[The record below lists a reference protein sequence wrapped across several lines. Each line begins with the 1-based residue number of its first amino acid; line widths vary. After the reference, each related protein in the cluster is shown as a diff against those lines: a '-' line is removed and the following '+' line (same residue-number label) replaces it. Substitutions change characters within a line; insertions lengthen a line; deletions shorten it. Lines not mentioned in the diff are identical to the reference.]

1 MIPPRLETIEE
12 IFHAALDCGPDQL
25 DAFLE
30 RTCGDDERL
39 RRKVE
44 ELLAAHRR
52 AGSFIETP
60 VGALATSIVED
71 GKRTSLTAHAISN
84 YEILEEIGRG
94 GMGVI
99 YRARQIHSRRIVALK
114 RVVSYHADS
123 RETLERFRREAEAA
137 ASLDHPNILP
147 IYDVGHAEDGLP
159 FFSMK
164 YAIGGS
170 LQKAE
175 PTVRNEP
182 RECVRLVAKVARAV
196 QYAHEHGVLHRDL
209 KPGNILLDGHGEPFV
224 TDFGLAKWLDTN
236 TDLTRTLTIFGT
248 PGYIAPEQAK
258 GPSAKLAPTA
268 DVYSLGAILFNLFTG
283 RPPFLGEHALAVIQ
297 QASEEPAPKLR
308 SFAPVLDRDLETICA
323 RCLER
328 EPSARYRSAGDLA
341 VDLERWLEGR
351 PIIARRVA
359 PPVRAWRWSKRNP
372 KLAAATAAAL
382 CSAMVAGFL
391 LLLLSHNSLKDQL
404 RIDTTRPVAVNEQ
417 VKTIAVLPLKILN
430 ANVGD
435 EYLGLGLADTLITQ
449 IGRIPE
455 ILARPPSAV
464 QKYAGSQKQDP
475 LAAGRELRVEAVLD
489 GTVQRE
495 SDKLLVTAR
504 LLRVSD
510 GTLLWSGK
518 FDGQFTKLFEVQD
531 SISEGVA
538 KALIQNLSTEDKRL
552 LTKRQTDNPEAYR
565 AYLKGR
571 YFWNKRTPAGL
582 EQSLEYFK
590 QAIDLDPTYGSAYA
604 GLADAYALLV
614 WQDQLPQKD
623 FIAWAK
629 GAATKALEI
638 DETLAEPHATL
649 GFVKFWYDWDFTG
662 AESEFRQAIKLN
674 PDYATARHW
683 YGEFL
688 GLMGHFD
695 DGFKQLKAAQ
705 QIDPLSAIIN
715 TDLGKLLLLARQPDQ
730 AIKQLQ
736 KTLEL
741 DPEYPL
747 AHLFLALAYNQKGL
761 HEQAIAELEQYAN
774 KPDSRTIFKAV
785 LGFVDGQSGRK
796 DEAVS
801 ILNQLEERSTTN
813 EYLSPFQIA
822 LIYVGLGKKDKAIE
836 WLQTAKRERDPFLMY
851 IRVDPNFDSLRKDP
865 RFVEL
870 MKQISVPAQSISGTA
885 RSVAVFST
893 TELSMVRE

>member
-1 MIPPRLETIEE
+1 VNLSGLSDSV
-12 IFHAALDCGPDQL
+12 AAVSDTPDVCPQCGPTTRL
-25 DAFLE
+25 GNGLCL
-30 RTCGDDERL
+30 TCTLSQGLNSDREASRDLFESIL
-39 RRKVE
+39 SE
-44 ELLAAHRR
+44 EEVQDTHWR
-52 AGSFIETP
+52 
-60 VGALATSIVED
+60 VG
-71 GKRTSLTAHAISN
+71 N

-99 YRARQIHSRRIVALK
+99 YRARQRHSRRIVAIK
-114 RVVSYHADS
+114 RVVTYHAES
-123 RETLERFRREAEAA
+123 RETLERFRREAQAA

-147 IYDVGHAEDGLP
+147 IYEIGQGEDGLP

-164 YAIGGS
+164 YAAGGS
-170 LQKAE
+170 LQKAA
-175 PTVRNEP
+175 TTLRKQP
-182 RECVRLVAKVARAV
+182 RECVQLMAKVARAV

-209 KPGNILLDGHGEPFV
+209 KPGNILLDAHGEPFV
-224 TDFGLAKWLDTN
+224 TDFGLAKWLDTGS
-236 TDLTRTLTIFGT
+236 DLTRTLTVFGT

-258 GPSAKLAPTA
+258 GPAANLTPAA
-268 DVYSLGAILFNLFTG
+268 DVYSLGAIMFDLFAG
-283 RPPFLGEHALAVIQ
+283 RPPFVGEHALVVVQ
-297 QASEEPAPKLR
+297 QANEKSAPKLR
-308 SFAPVLDRDLETICA
+308 SLAPELDRDLETICA

-328 EPSARYRSAGDLA
+328 EPQARYRSAGDLA

-351 PIIARRVA
+351 PIIARRVS
-359 PPVRAWRWSKRNP
+359 PPTRIWRWSKRNP
-372 KLAAATAAAL
+372 KLATATAAAL

-391 LLLLSHNSLKDQL
+391 LLSRNDLKDQS
-404 RIDTTRPVAVNEQ
+404 RIDFTAPAPISTE
-417 VKTIAVLPLKILN
+417 VKTIAILPFKMLN
-430 ANVGD
+430 ADAGD
-435 EYLGLGLADTLITQ
+435 EYLGVGLADTLIAQ
-449 IGRIPE
+449 VGRIPE

-464 QKYAGSQKQDP
+464 QKYAESQTQDA
-475 LAAGRELRVEAVLD
+475 LAVGRELRVQAVLD
-489 GTVQRE
+489 GTIQHE
-495 SDKLLVTAR
+495 ADKLFVTAR

-510 GTLLWSGK
+510 GVLLWSGK
-518 FDGQFTKLFEVQD
+518 FDEQFTKLFVIQD
-531 SISEGVA
+531 SISQAVA
-538 KALIQNLSTEDKRL
+538 KALIQNLSTEDRKL
-552 LTKRQTDNPEAYR
+552 LTKRHTDNLEAYR

-571 YFWNKRTPAGL
+571 YFWNKRTPTGL
-582 EQSLEYFK
+582 EQSLNYFK
-590 QAIDLDPTYGSAYA
+590 QAIDLDPTYASAYA

-623 FIAWAK
+623 FIAWAR

-695 DGFKQLKAAQ
+695 EGFKELQAAQ

-715 TDLGKLLLLARQPDQ
+715 TDLGKLLLLARQPDR
-730 AIKQLQ
+730 AIEQLQ

-761 HEQAIAELEQYAN
+761 HQEAIAELERYAN
-774 KPDSRTIFKAV
+774 KPDSRTIFKAA

-801 ILNQLEERSTTN
+801 ILNELEERSTTN

-851 IRVDPNFDSLRKDP
+851 IRVDPNFDSLRTDP

-870 MKQISVPAQSISGTA
+870 MKQISVPAQSILGTV
-885 RSVAVFST
+885 RSVAAFSI
-893 TELSMVRE
+893 TELSMIPRMNPDR